1 MGGHE
6 ISRRDGGKRVE
17 TQKSDHLVSEEKEK
31 RGESQVEM
39 AMGTLQKVMWNCPSL
54 LMKWREEESLEMES
68 SIRVRL
74 AMWCPG
80 EETDSEVRHTCLLL
94 PSTM

>member
-1 MGGHE
+1 M
-6 ISRRDGGKRVE
+6 SRRKERDGRTRNIQEGWRE
-17 TQKSDHLVSEEKEK
+17 EGGGTADHLVSEEKEK

-80 EETDSEVRHTCLLL
+80 EETASKVRQT
-94 PSTM
+94 